1 MRNDQVQLF
10 FRSAIA
16 ILIATFLTTT
26 AAAQMFGMPA
36 PAGNTAWDD
45 VMQLAPEDEPAFC
58 LIWNKAGE
66 LDLEGN
72 ESDKWLSN
80 PELQKSLGKL
90 KKAIIT
96 VAAEQGPPLLGR
108 FGKDVGWKFLAKAGM
123 FTFENIDAA
132 NETGNGN
139 LIVRLGEDEELI
151 SAFLDD
157 LMDEADL
164 ESESVGKDEV
174 YLLPETPFPVAIG
187 IHDGYLVAA
196 FGHGQWKTVTDRIDE
211 KPAAPEW
218 LTTRMKTVSVTRRG
232 QFMFGS
238 TQVLMDMLPP
248 EAGEDPQ
255 FKQIR
260 ETLDLDG
267 LKSVSFCAGADSTSN
282 VAIVHFE
289 CDRKKGLASIMNVP
303 KIERAKLD
311 EIPADS
317 ISATA
322 VRFSPKTAMEFVRTL
337 VPPEIFDGA
346 MANMAEEIG
355 LDLERDIIDHL
366 EGTVRHYMSGIVI
379 NPKQVAVVRINDE
392 LSFKE
397 SYDKINAKA
406 KELAER
412 QGLTFYEK
420 EKNGLTVYG
429 VKNYGVSGY
438 WAVHKGDLY
447 ISTNSRAIGSHIRK
461 AVSGSESSVMTT
473 ELAKKILSDSATR
486 GLDGPIM
493 MQHNDLDQITETVA
507 PLLQG
512 AMAFLPPEVAVNF
525 DFNAS
530 DFPPIESLLGLRPTN
545 SMVFKSENGYTGIS
559 RYDTPVPFEL
569 STVAFSGVAVGM
581 MLPAVQATREAARRT
596 QSMNNQR
603 QVALALLNYE
613 SANGEFPPA
622 YTVDADGNPLLSWR
636 VAILPY
642 LEEQDLYDSFNHDEP
657 WDSEHNIKLLE
668 RMPLTL
674 KNPSTGGEPG
684 WTDYVTPLSDD
695 SILTPGVGAG
705 FADITDGS
713 SNTIMVMEVGQSQQ
727 VPWTSPRDIEI
738 DTLESLDLD
747 NGHPGTV
754 LVTMAD
760 GSTHAISKLTEA
772 EKFIGA
778 TKKSDGV
785 GLGDQ

>member
-1 MRNDQVQLF
+1 
-10 FRSAIA
+10 
-16 ILIATFLTTT
+16 
-26 AAAQMFGMPA
+26 
-36 PAGNTAWDD
+36 
-45 VMQLAPEDEPAFC
+45 
-58 LIWNKAGE
+58 
-66 LDLEGN
+66 
-72 ESDKWLSN
+72 
-80 PELQKSLGKL
+80 
-90 KKAIIT
+90 
-96 VAAEQGPPLLGR
+96 
-108 FGKDVGWKFLAKAGM
+108 
-123 FTFENIDAA
+123 
-132 NETGNGN
+132 
-139 LIVRLGEDEELI
+139 
-151 SAFLDD
+151 
-157 LMDEADL
+157 
-164 ESESVGKDEV
+164 
-174 YLLPETPFPVAIG
+174 
-187 IHDGYLVAA
+187 
-196 FGHGQWKTVTDRIDE
+196 
-211 KPAAPEW
+211 
-218 LTTRMKTVSVTRRG
+218 
-232 QFMFGS
+232 
-238 TQVLMDMLPP
+238 
-248 EAGEDPQ
+248 
-255 FKQIR
+255 
-260 ETLDLDG
+260 
-267 LKSVSFCAGADSTSN
+267 
-282 VAIVHFE
+282 
-289 CDRKKGLASIMNVP
+289 
-303 KIERAKLD
+303 
-311 EIPADS
+311 
-317 ISATA
+317 
-322 VRFSPKTAMEFVRTL
+322 
-337 VPPEIFDGA
+337 
-346 MANMAEEIG
+346 
-355 LDLERDIIDHL
+355 
-366 EGTVRHYMSGIVI
+366 
-379 NPKQVAVVRINDE
+379 
-392 LSFKE
+392 
-397 SYDKINAKA
+397 
-406 KELAER
+406 
-412 QGLTFYEK
+412 
-420 EKNGLTVYG
+420 
-429 VKNYGVSGY
+429 
-438 WAVHKGDLY
+438 
-447 ISTNSRAIGSHIRK
+447 
-461 AVSGSESSVMTT
+461 MTT

-642 LEEQDLYDSFNHDEP
+642 LEEQELYDSFNHDEP

-760 GSTHAISKLTEA
+760 GSTHAISKLIEA
-772 EKFIGA
+772 EKFIGS